1 MLERLTDAAEEDQRE
16 TEADTGGE
24 AVDAAE
30 QEAAAHSRVAGC
42 WTFSSVTASI
52 AQLVVRSGR

>member
-1 MLERLTDAAEEDQRE
+1 MLERLADAAEEDQRE

-30 QEAAAHSRVAGC
+30 QEAAAHSRVA
-42 WTFSSVTASI
+42 VADV
-52 AQLVVRSGR
+52 LHRER